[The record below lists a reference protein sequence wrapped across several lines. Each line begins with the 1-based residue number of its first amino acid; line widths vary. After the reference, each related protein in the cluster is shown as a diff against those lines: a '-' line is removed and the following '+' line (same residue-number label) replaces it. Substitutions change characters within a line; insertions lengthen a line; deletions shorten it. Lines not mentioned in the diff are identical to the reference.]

1 MKLGRPFC
9 KDLYGDIKILKQVQ
23 SSTYETLLPSVI
35 TFLRRKS
42 EKKKKI
48 QKKSPMYACII
59 HCRHIKFYFFCGQ
72 KAEVERG
79 THLFKKINKSKQIK
93 KKSNFVIII

>member
-35 TFLRRKS
+35 TFLRRKTH
-42 EKKKKI
+42 KKI
-48 QKKSPMYACII
+48 
-59 HCRHIKFYFFCGQ
+59 
-72 KAEVERG
+72 
-79 THLFKKINKSKQIK
+79 KKIK
-93 KKSNFVIII
+93 KNIPHVCMYNPL